1 MKYAAQSLHVD
12 LIAAGAVMLTLIAL
26 ALLWRQHRL
35 RATLTRL
42 EQALAAEQGA
52 RAKAD
57 QAALEQR
64 TRVCQ
69 LLALQDSALE
79 AERQRIARD
88 IHDDLGQN
96 LLALKLD
103 IAVLSRGQPRLQA
116 QLHQIEAH
124 IGASIRS
131 LRAIIHDLRPEALDD
146 GLRSAVES
154 QVTQFS
160 RLSGIQ
166 CRLDADQQVYNA
178 APGAKVDAVLYRVLQ
193 ESLSNIA
200 RHANATRVDIA
211 LCRHPSS
218 LTLTVCDNGIGL
230 PAKPPRGSNGL
241 SGIAD
246 RVARAGGKFHVASR
260 PGQGTALS
268 MSFPLALVQ
277 HQTEDAVHEAK

>member
-1 MKYAAQSLHVD
+1 MKYTAPSLHVD
-12 LIAAGAVMLTLIAL
+12 LITAGALMLSVIAL
-26 ALLWRQHRL
+26 ALLWRQRRL
-35 RATLTRL
+35 RTTVQQLQL
-42 EQALAAEQGA
+42 ALAAEQGA
-52 RAKAD
+52 RARAE

-64 TRVCQ
+64 TRVGQ
-69 LLALQDSALE
+69 LLAQQDGMLE

-96 LLALKLD
+96 LLALKMDLA
-103 IAVLSRGQPRLQA
+103 ILSRGQPRLQA

-124 IGASIRS
+124 ISASLRS
-131 LRAIIHDLRPEALDD
+131 LRAIIHDLRPEALAH

-160 RLSGIQ
+160 RLSGIC

-178 APGAKVDAVLYRVLQ
+178 APGAKVDAALYRVLQ

-200 RHANATRVDIA
+200 RHANATRVEVA
-211 LCRHPSS
+211 LCRQPSS
-218 LTLTVCDNGIGL
+218 LTLTVSDNGIGL
-230 PAKPPRGSNGL
+230 PARPVRGGNGL

-246 RVARAGGKFHVASR
+246 RVARAGGQFQVNSR

-268 MSFPLALVQ
+268 MSFPLDRAPQPSESPLP
-277 HQTEDAVHEAK
+277 EAK

>member
-1 MKYAAQSLHVD
+1 
-12 LIAAGAVMLTLIAL
+12 MLGVIAL

-35 RATLTRL
+35 RATARGLHQALLAEQDARARA
-42 EQALAAEQGA
+42 EQAAFEH
-52 RAKAD
+52 
-57 QAALEQR
+57 R

-69 LLALQDSALE
+69 LLAQQASALE

-96 LLALKLD
+96 LLALKMDLA
-103 IAVLSRGQPRLQA
+103 ILSRGQPRLQA
-116 QLHQIEAH
+116 QLHRIEAH
-124 IGASIRS
+124 ISASLRS
-131 LRAIIHDLRPEALDD
+131 LRAIIHDLRPEALDH

-160 RLSGIQ
+160 RLSGIA

-178 APGAKVDAVLYRVLQ
+178 APGAKVDAALYRILQ

-200 RHANATRVDIA
+200 RHANATQVDIA
-211 LCRHPSS
+211 LCRQSTS
-218 LTLTVCDNGIGL
+218 LTLTVSDNGIGL
-230 PAKPPRGSNGL
+230 PTRPARGGNGL

-246 RVARAGGKFHVASR
+246 RVARAGGQFHVASR

-268 MSFPLALVQ
+268 MSFPLELAPHPAEHVLP
-277 HQTEDAVHEAK
+277 EAK

>member
-1 MKYAAQSLHVD
+1 MKYTAQSLHVD
-12 LIAAGAVMLTLIAL
+12 LITAGAVLLTVIAL

-35 RATLTRL
+35 RATLARL
-42 EQALAAEQGA
+42 QQALAAEQGV
-52 RAKAD
+52 RIKAE
-57 QAALEQR
+57 QRALEQR

-69 LLALQDSALE
+69 LLAQQDGALE

-96 LLALKLD
+96 LLALKMDL
-103 IAVLSRGQPRLQA
+103 AMLSRSQPRLQA
-116 QLHQIEAH
+116 QLHRIEAH
-124 IGASIRS
+124 ISASLRS
-131 LRAIIHDLRPEALDD
+131 LRAIIHDLRPEPLNH

-160 RLSGIQ
+160 RLSGIP
-166 CRLDADQQVYNA
+166 CRLDADQHVFNA
-178 APGAKVDAVLYRVLQ
+178 APSAKVDAALFRVLQ

-211 LCRHPSS
+211 LCRRSSS

-230 PAKPPRGSNGL
+230 PARPTPGGNGL

-268 MSFPLALVQ
+268 MSFPLEIAP
-277 HQTEDAVHEAK
+277 HQAEHVLPEAK